1 MFPIVGSEEIAAGRL
16 TRAALR
22 WNYTAIHPNIYLPRG
37 ATRTPAARTAAAF
50 LWTGRKGV
58 IAGRAAAHLH
68 GVYWALT
75 DHDIE
80 VIGKHRKPVHGVAIH
95 DERIGPD
102 EIRHYGA
109 ELLVTS
115 PARTALDLGRRLP
128 RVEAVTVLDALAA
141 ASGVTAAE
149 VQALAARYPGMRG
162 MPAAREAVELMDGG
176 AQSRE
181 ESMIRLFLMDAGLP
195 RPTTS
200 ISLEDKLW
208 SARIAMGWK
217 FAKVGISFESDDH
230 LESYSGVQR
239 LETEELIQRLGW
251 LHIRAHPWR
260 SLRIVRSR
268 ARAALMSRAQPT
280 WSGEWVPTRSAASR

>member
-1 MFPIVGSEEIAAGRL
+1 MYPIVGSEEIAAGRL

-37 ATRTPAARTAAAF
+37 APPTPHARAVAAF

-58 IAGRAAAHLH
+58 IAGRAAAYWH
-68 GVYWALT
+68 GVRWALEN
-75 DHDIE
+75 HDIE
-80 VIGKHRKPVHGVAIH
+80 VIGRHRRSAHGVEIH
-95 DERIGPD
+95 DERIAPD
-102 EIRHYGA
+102 EIRRYGA
-109 ELLVTS
+109 ELLLTS

-128 RVEAVTVLDALAA
+128 RVEAVAVLDALAA

-162 MPAAREAVELMDGG
+162 IPAAREAVGLMDGG
-176 AQSRE
+176 ARSRE
-181 ESMIRLFLMDAGLP
+181 ETITRLFLTDAGLP
-195 RPTTS
+195 RPSTG
-200 ISLEDKLW
+200 IQLEDKHW
-208 SARIAMGWK
+208 AARIAMGWE
-217 FAKVGISFESDDH
+217 FAKVGISFESDDQ
-230 LESYSGVQR
+230 LERYSQVQR
-239 LETEELIQRLGW
+239 LETEELVQRLGW

-268 ARAALMSRAQPT
+268 ARAALMSRAHRT